1 MEDLTKTELRNLT
14 KKINNYNDDDE
25 RKNRRYWNNKYNCFN
40 HSPLIL
46 DEVLELLKSDGLI
59 CCYCNNTV
67 LLDYP
72 YKYYPKQLTLER
84 MENSQPHHIK
94 NLKVAC
100 YCCNMLRNDSMSSEK
115 FKGIFQ

>member
-46 DEVLELLKSDGLI
+46 DEVLELLKSDGLT
-59 CCYCNNTV
+59 CFYCHQTV

-72 YKYYPKQLTLER
+72 YNYYPKQLTLER
-84 MENSQPHHIK
+84 ILNSEPHHIK
-94 NLKVAC
+94 NLKVCC
-100 YCCNMLRNDSMSSEK
+100 YCCNMLRADSMSSYQ